1 MASPIFV
8 NILLPSKLLFAQL
21 ILALFFIFTQ
31 MPLGFAFAGEEKISL
46 EAEAKL
52 ASDAS
57 AKEADEY
64 EKEREKIAR
73 VFEQTTN
80 DLIAERNI
88 RSRAL
93 GYFVRAEFVKR
104 WGERDTWKFL
114 DCTKHI
120 FCKAESER
128 LARVAAEKF
137 TKPLAELAM
146 ASGDPIVY
154 NAAVRAC
161 WLDSGPECNQISTKR
176 LVELDKDNAYAW
188 VQRADAAAIM
198 NNAKL
203 RDQSILY
210 SLKSQRFDML
220 ELPLQTAFQRATAYE
235 KSLKR
240 QIVILEYLGGM
251 KPYESHLWSATSY
264 FCDDKETHIAEREEL
279 YRYLSSLDQK
289 ERLRLSHQFE
299 FASCVLDRIQL
310 PAEDIEAIAASRAA
324 ILHHRVRLSGAA
336 LFDQM
341 DAKKYKK
348 YLIEKLTTNEETAF
362 RKAKSAK

>member
-31 MPLGFAFAGEEKISL
+31 MPLGFAFAGEEKTSL

-80 DLIAERNI
+80 DLIAERNV

-93 GYFVRAEFVKR
+93 GYFVRAEFIKQ

-114 DCTKHI
+114 DCTKHTD
-120 FCKAESER
+120 CKAESER

-137 TKPLAELAM
+137 TKPLAQLAM
-146 ASGDPIVY
+146 ASSDSIVY
-154 NAAVRAC
+154 NAALRAC

-176 LVELDKDNAYAW
+176 LVELNKDNAYAW
-188 VQRADAAAIM
+188 VQRADAAAIT

-203 RDQSILY
+203 RDQSILN
-210 SLKSQRFDML
+210 SLKMRRFDML
-220 ELPLQTAFQRATAYE
+220 ELPLQTAFQRAATYE
-235 KSLKR
+235 KNLKR
-240 QIVILEYLGGM
+240 QIVILNDLSEM
-251 KPYESHLWSATSY
+251 KPHESHLWTATSY
-264 FCDDKETHIAEREEL
+264 FCDDKEMHIAEREEV
-279 YRYLSSLDQK
+279 YRYLSGLDDK
-289 ERLRLSHQFE
+289 ERLRLRRQFS
-299 FASCVLDRIQL
+299 FASCILDRIQSQ
-310 PAEDIEAIAASRAA
+310 PKDIQSIAALQTELLQHK
-324 ILHHRVRLSGAA
+324 IRLSNEA

-348 YLIEKLTTNEETAF
+348 YLIEKLTTHEETAF